1 MTTNETRLSPG
12 LLLRTPHISDVEAV
26 AQLTLDVC
34 THDGDPTVA
43 ITVEDMR
50 QYWSE
55 PGFNLATDAWVVE
68 TSDGRIVG
76 YEELYNRHA
85 YASFEGDGYVHPQ
98 FEGQGIGT
106 ALLRALETRAR
117 VMMNQAEP
125 DLRVFIRNGMGQS
138 DARGHE
144 LHQNE
149 GYAPIRYSWRMEIQ
163 LDAPPP
169 APVWPEGV
177 ELRPFQ
183 PTEQAHAV
191 YEASGEAFRDH
202 WGHVPMPYENWET
215 HTIHRPG
222 FDPALYF
229 VAWDGDQV
237 AGMSLCRVKPET
249 GWVGTL
255 AVRRPWRKRGLGQAL
270 LHHSFGEFYRRGV
283 KTIGLGVDA
292 GSLTG
297 ATRLYQ
303 RVGMKVAMEYVF
315 YQKDL
320 RPGRDVAEE
329 ED

>member
-1 MTTNETRLSPG
+1 MTTNETCLSPG
-12 LLLRTPHISDVEAV
+12 LLLIAPQKTDVKAV
-26 AQLTLDVC
+26 AQLTYDVC
-34 THDGDPTVA
+34 AADGDATVA
-43 ITVEDMR
+43 TSADDMR
-50 QYWSE
+50 QMWQE

-68 TSDGRIVG
+68 AADGKIVG
-76 YEELYNRHA
+76 YEELYNRHGFA
-85 YASFEGDGYVHPQ
+85 AFEGDGYVHPDSLA
-98 FEGQGIGT
+98 QGIGT
-106 ALLRALETRAR
+106 ALLRALEARALV
-117 VMMNQAEP
+117 VMEQAEP
-125 DLRVFIRNGMGQS
+125 AQRVYIRNGFGTK
-138 DARGHE
+138 DTRACE

-149 GYAPIRYSWRMEIQ
+149 GYAPIRYSWRMGIQ

-169 APVWPEGV
+169 SPVWPRGV

-183 PTEQAHAV
+183 PEEQAHAIH
-191 YEASGEAFRDH
+191 EASQEAFEDH

-237 AGMSLCRVKPET
+237 AGMSLCRVKPGT

-270 LHHSFGEFYRRGV
+270 LQHSFGEFHKRGV
-283 KTIGLGVDA
+283 NTVGLGVDA
-292 GSLTG
+292 QSLTG

-315 YQKDL
+315 YQKEL